1 MNTPN
6 IAKLVEDMTKKQRWA
21 EAREKMDAVLSK
33 AETAVARNQI
43 LAKAQEL
50 IQINREQAMARAAAV
65 KQLTHQ
71 ILEQRTSV
79 IAYKPNLGIT
89 PGAFRYNLVRL
100 G

>member
-21 EAREKMDAVLSK
+21 EAREKLDNVLAK
-33 AETAVARNQI
+33 AETAVTRNQL

-65 KQLTHQ
+65 KQLTQQ
-71 ILEQRTSV
+71 ILEERTSV
-79 IAYKPNLGIT
+79 IASKPNLGIT

>member
-21 EAREKMDAVLSK
+21 EAREKLDNVLAK
-33 AETAVARNQI
+33 AETAVTRNQL

-65 KQLTHQ
+65 KQLTQQ
-71 ILEQRTSV
+71 ILEERTSV
-79 IAYKPNLGIT
+79 IASKPSLGIT